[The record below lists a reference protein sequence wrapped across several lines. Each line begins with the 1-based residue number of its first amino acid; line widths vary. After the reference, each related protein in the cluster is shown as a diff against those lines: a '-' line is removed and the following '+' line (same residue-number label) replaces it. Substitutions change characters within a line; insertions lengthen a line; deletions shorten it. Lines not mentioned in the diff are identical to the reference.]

1 MASVDEDLQLDN
13 NLNELYS
20 EIDNMLDGG
29 DNKVEVA
36 FDAAVLMDLEKN
48 VNALRLDAKE
58 NSVRGHPSVVKVLA
72 GSSRKKSRSHN
83 GGGGA
88 GKSLISRQ
96 KQQQLREENM
106 WNQGQTLEQL
116 IGINGDCQERN
127 DVFRLLD
134 LFQSLHEIMN
144 NNLACT
150 QENFLPSDYL
160 FDMPRKCTM
169 PKTLNLRHQIFV
181 LSTKLDRFLNSQRR
195 ILEANRHFDYNKY
208 TECDNMLNKAMSC
221 LIPIKRFSGI
231 ELRHRSWEFAH
242 TTTKANAQQLERL
255 LHNMRE
261 YLKTAHLWIHAFNWE
276 MDLQYRYSKAM
287 TESLQAN
294 NERALLVAAAEAQ
307 AAVKRQLTA
316 EELLIAEQYQLKNV
330 IECAA
335 EHDDFLNALL
345 HTPELYFPPEILAIC
360 EPSANQPAASAIAEP
375 LADDLTHKDWIAY
388 EEILFEAPSSPP
400 KHNLRAHQPWKYRG

>member
-1 MASVDEDLQLDN
+1 MAFVDEDLQLDN

-20 EIDNMLDGG
+20 EIDNMLNCG
-29 DNKVEVA
+29 DNEVEVA

-48 VNALRLDAKE
+48 VNALRLDAKA
-58 NSVRGHPSVVKVLA
+58 NAVRRYPSAVKALA
-72 GSSRKKSRSHN
+72 GTSRKKSRSHN
-83 GGGGA
+83 GGGD
-88 GKSLISRQ
+88 GKSLVSRQ

-106 WNQGQTLEQL
+106 WNQSRTLEQL

-134 LFQSLHEIMN
+134 LFHSLHDIIN

-150 QENFLPSDYL
+150 TEHFLPSDYL
-160 FDMPRKCTM
+160 FDMPKKCTM
-169 PKTLNLRHQIFV
+169 PKTLNLRHQI
-181 LSTKLDRFLNSQRR
+181 LILYTKLERFLNSQRC

-221 LIPIKRFSGI
+221 LKPIKRFSSI
-231 ELRHRSWEFAH
+231 EIRHRSWQFSH
-242 TTTKANAQQLERL
+242 PTTKANAQQLERL
-255 LHNMRE
+255 LYNMRE
-261 YLKTAHLWIHAFNWE
+261 CLKTAHLWIHAFNWE

-307 AAVKRQLTA
+307 AAVKRPLTS
-316 EELLIAEQYQLKNV
+316 EELFISEKYQLQNV

-335 EHDDFLNALL
+335 EHDEFLNALIY
-345 HTPELYFPPEILAIC
+345 TPELYFPPETLTIC
-360 EPSANQPAASAIAEP
+360 EPSANRTAQSAIAEP
-375 LADDLTHKDWIAY
+375 LEAAYNEWIAY

-400 KHNLRAHQPWKYRG
+400 KLNLRPHQPWKYRG